1 MRTSQPYL
9 YYGETT
15 SLCEECLSLVQAKII
30 FEGGNVFYL
39 KHCLTHGF
47 QKTLISTDIEYYKL
61 CRESVGPSF
70 PPESFNYK
78 IDKGCPYDCGL
89 CEAHEQH
96 SCMAIIEIIDDCN
109 MHCPTCIAGSFPG
122 AGNRRTM
129 EEVELMLDTIVER
142 EGYPD
147 VVMISGGEPT
157 IHPNIIEILHL
168 AKSKPIKHLMLI
180 TNGVRIATDKE
191 FVEELRKIKTGLE
204 IYLQFDS
211 LQEESLLDIRGE
223 DLREVRRNAVNNL
236 EEAGIA
242 TTLICVTKKGV
253 TDNEVGSIIDFAL
266 KFNCIRGVTFQP
278 VKATGRNESFVKEKN
293 YITLSEVRSNILRDS
308 EVFKSA
314 GLIPHPC
321 NPENISIGYVL
332 KKEGNLLP
340 VNRLLFDESTTTNEN
355 EDLSFEN
362 TQGLKSMM
370 YFLPDL
376 DSNSVK
382 YENLFRVTIV
392 SILDH
397 FNFCISAVKRSCI
410 HFVTPLKEII
420 PLDTYY
426 LLYAKRDDA
435 QQLIPIL
442 RK

>member
-1 MRTSQPYL
+1 
-9 YYGETT
+9 
-15 SLCEECLSLVQAKII
+15 
-30 FEGGNVFYL
+30 
-39 KHCLTHGF
+39 
-47 QKTLISTDIEYYKL
+47 
-61 CRESVGPSF
+61 
-70 PPESFNYK
+70 
-78 IDKGCPYDCGL
+78 
-89 CEAHEQH
+89 
-96 SCMAIIEIIDDCN
+96 MAIIEIIDDCN

-211 LQEESLLDIRGE
+211 L
-223 DLREVRRNAVNNL
+223 
-236 EEAGIA
+236 
-242 TTLICVTKKGV
+242 
-253 TDNEVGSIIDFAL
+253 
-266 KFNCIRGVTFQP
+266 
-278 VKATGRNESFVKEKN
+278 
-293 YITLSEVRSNILRDS
+293 
-308 EVFKSA
+308 
-314 GLIPHPC
+314 
-321 NPENISIGYVL
+321 
-332 KKEGNLLP
+332 LP